1 MAAPERGRTRWE
13 LLLPILAVPVI
24 VLGALVAGIA
34 LFAFTGDEDGG
45 RTDGGRKDG
54 GRTDG
59 GRTGAAAGVPCAEAL
74 AFGAAERPPGATVR
88 DCTVQRG
95 IDTSYSAVLRMP
107 RADVRG
113 WLRATYP
120 DAPRPRTGG
129 GVCGAL
135 CLDVTRENG
144 LPGTAGAHVVQVRV
158 EHENAETALVRFSAF
173 TM

>member
-13 LLLPILAVPVI
+13 LLLPIVAVPVI

-34 LFAFTGDEDGG
+34 LWASSGEEHGA
-45 RTDGGRKDG
+45 
-54 GRTDG
+54 
-59 GRTGAAAGVPCAEAL
+59 RTGAAAGVPCAEAL
-74 AFGAAERPPGATVR
+74 AFGAAERPRGATVR

-107 RADVRG
+107 REDVRG

-120 DAPRPRTGG
+120 DAPEPRTGG

-158 EHENAETALVRFSAF
+158 DDVNAETALVRFSAF

>member
-1 MAAPERGRTRWE
+1 MAAPGRGRTRWE
-13 LLLPILAVPVI
+13 LVLPIVAVPVI
-24 VLGALVAGIA
+24 VLAALVAGIA
-34 LFAFTGDEDGG
+34 LWAVSGDGDSDGG
-45 RTDGGRKDG
+45 RDR
-54 GRTDG
+54 DG
-59 GRTGAAAGVPCAEAL
+59 GRTGAAAEVPCAEAL
-74 AFGAAERPPGATVR
+74 AFGAAARPDGAHVR

-107 RADVRG
+107 RDDVRG

-120 DAPRPRTGG
+120 DAPEPRTGG

-135 CLDVTRENG
+135 CLDVTRESG

-158 EHENAETALVRFSAF
+158 ENENAETALVRFSAF